1 MVVWIYSHALRTWD
15 RLGAWDTEQ
24 QARRV
29 VAILAVFNQRAVAV
43 PAETTDQASIDRAYA
58 ALIAEVPA

>member
-1 MVVWIYSHALRTWD
+1 MVVWIYSNAAASWD

-29 VAILAVFNQRAVAV
+29 IGTLAAIGQRAVAV
-43 PAETTDQASIDRAYA
+43 SAETTDQASIDRAYTA
-58 ALIAEVPA
+58 TTEVPA

>member
-1 MVVWIYSHALRTWD
+1 MVVWIYSNASASWD

-29 VAILAVFNQRAVAV
+29 VGMLAFVGSRAVAV
-43 PAETTDQASIDRAYA
+43 PAEMTDQATIDRAYTA
-58 ALIAEVPA
+58 TTEVPS

>member
-43 PAETTDQASIDRAYA
+43 DGETSDQVAIWRAYA
-58 ALIAEVPA
+58 ASAEVPA